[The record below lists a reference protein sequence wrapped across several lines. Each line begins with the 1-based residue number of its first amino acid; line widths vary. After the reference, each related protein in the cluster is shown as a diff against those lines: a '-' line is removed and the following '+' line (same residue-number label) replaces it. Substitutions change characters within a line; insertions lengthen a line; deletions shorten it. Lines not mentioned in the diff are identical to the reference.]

1 MYVHH
6 VPGRLRVKIARL
18 QGNSGFGLVIRE
30 DLRLLGGVTDVDVNE
45 MTGSLIVHY
54 DRRRVS
60 IAEIWRLLHRAGLVA
75 SALPPIS
82 VESPQEFRQA
92 EVEGAEKLAERFI
105 GFVLEKAIELSVRA
119 LLAQLV

>member
-1 MYVHH
+1 
-6 VPGRLRVKIARL
+6 LRVKIARL

-75 SALPPIS
+75 PIS
-82 VESPQEFRQA
+82 VESPQGFRQA

-105 GFVLEKAIELSVRA
+105 GFVLEKAIELSARA